1 MKDINKMLLAVISAM
16 FLIILSFSGIIWNYQ
31 NDKIETNK
39 NDIITFGDRLD
50 KIDSTIL
57 VGQLLDS
64 VGTANIMNKLEVI
77 EDNIK

>member
-64 VGTANIMNKLEVI
+64 VGTANIMNKLEI
-77 EDNIK
+77 IKDKIK